1 MAWVVDTCVLLDIH
15 CADPHFAQSSANCLK
30 EHLPEG
36 LIISPVTYVELAPA
50 FGGNMKLQEQF
61 LLEVG
66 IEWPSTWIL
75 QDTMTAHRLWFSHIE
90 KKRNG
95 SASKRPIADVFI
107 SAFAQRFQGLI
118 TRNPKD
124 FKGVQVVVS

>member
-15 CADPHFAQSSANCLK
+15 SADPQFAQSSADCLVN
-30 EHLPEG
+30 HLSDG

-50 FGGNMKLQEQF
+50 FKGNTKLQEQF
-61 LLEVG
+61 LAEVG
-66 IEWPSTWIL
+66 VEWPSPWIL
-75 QDTMTAHRLWFSHIE
+75 QDTVNAHRLWFSHIE
-90 KKRNG
+90 KKRRG
-95 SASKRPIADVFI
+95 SESKRPIDDVFI

-124 FKGVQVVVS
+124 FESARVVVS